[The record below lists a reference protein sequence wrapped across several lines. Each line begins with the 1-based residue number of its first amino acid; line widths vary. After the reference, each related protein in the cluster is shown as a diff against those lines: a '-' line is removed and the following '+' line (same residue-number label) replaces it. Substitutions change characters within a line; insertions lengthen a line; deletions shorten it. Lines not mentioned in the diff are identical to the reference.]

1 MGEGSRRAELLPAVL
16 ILGMVLWI
24 FTTTGGDEIFV
35 SEVLSRAYD
44 SQAEHFLH
52 GDVGVDLNAIVHE
65 VLIVDGKTRMY
76 FGPFPAFL
84 RIPPRSSSNGCGN
97 YHSRPPVLMPRAR
110 TKERFKAI

>member
-1 MGEGSRRAELLPAVL
+1 MVAVQMGEGSRRAELLPAVL

-65 VLIVDGKTRMY
+65 VPIVDGNTRMY

-84 RIPPRSSSNGCGN
+84 RFSLNYIVPERPRCIWRAYRGFAQEW
-97 YHSRPPVLMPRAR
+97 SR
-110 TKERFKAI
+110 